1 MQAAWNF
8 FRPGGLAGQFSLSCT
23 FLGDAAH
30 DHGPEGDG
38 EAVPRLAI
46 VVLLQSQELVNVEED
61 PEMKCSRA
69 KILCFLQSLH
79 ISNCLYHNL
88 NSKEGSKAPHRS
100 HAADTGK

>member
-8 FRPGGLAGQFSLSCT
+8 FRPGGLAGQFSLCT

-61 PEMKCSRA
+61 PEMKC
-69 KILCFLQSLH
+69 
-79 ISNCLYHNL
+79 
-88 NSKEGSKAPHRS
+88 
-100 HAADTGK
+100 